1 MRCASLLE
9 TLTETSATPVLA
21 AIQGRQTIK
30 YICLG
35 CYDKS
40 KHDAKTEAEKQ
51 AMFDACLSTTTIS
64 APTAIGSVENRFN
77 LPKPP

>member
-1 MRCASLLE
+1 M
-9 TLTETSATPVLA
+9 
-21 AIQGRQTIK
+21 K